1 MSVAL
6 DPQRLIP
13 AWQSLQ
19 TLVPL
24 THIDHEF
31 EYEQMTELLNCLLD
45 MVRDDA
51 NHPLYSMIAVVGD
64 LIETYELHQEP
75 LDCLSKVAR

>member
-1 MSVAL
+1 MNVAF
-6 DPQRLIP
+6 DPQRVIP

-24 THIDHEF
+24 THIDHEDD
-31 EYEQMTELLNCLLD
+31 YRQMTELLNDLLD

-75 LDCLSKVAR
+75 LDCLNH